1 MTVLGA
7 LARPGPSN
15 AIQVTPWGDWT
26 GAQPS
31 WSGSDVTPISS
42 VQLVTVY
49 GCVRFISDGIS
60 TLPIDAHQD
69 ADGAKIEVAKPDWL
83 EQPTTDLDYTAWA
96 GQMLTSLLLAGDA
109 FCLRVMRGSTVREL
123 IPLDPTRVEVFRK
136 GPRKWYRVNG
146 VEVDPFL
153 ILHIP
158 GLMYP
163 GSDRGLSPVEAARQ
177 SIGLGMSAQEFGA
190 RFFGQGT
197 ALSGVIEVPG
207 ELAPDKAGEMARSW
221 SKRHGGKDKS
231 GLPGVLQGG
240 ATWKPIQLSNE
251 QSQFLETRRF
261 TAAEIASQMFL
272 IDPPEIGIGVE
283 GQSLTYSNL
292 EQRNI
297 RKVQVT
303 FLPWIVRLEKALS
316 SQMPPGRYVKINVN
330 GLLRGD
336 MKTRF
341 EAYRIGDEAGFVQN
355 AEIRAWEDLPPM
367 PEEAPAPPALVDQ
380 IEAVG
385 QLIRAG
391 FEPAAALEVVGL
403 PPIAHT
409 GLVPV
414 TVKSED
420 DPSPG
425 GADDRS

>member
-1 MTVLGA
+1 MTVIGVLAGA
-7 LARPGPSN
+7 RPSN
-15 AIQVTPWGDWT
+15 AQATDWGDWSGYRT
-26 GAQPS
+26 PTWAGA
-31 WSGSDVTPISS
+31 DVTPSSS
-42 VQLVTVY
+42 VQLITVY

-60 TLPIDAHQD
+60 TLPIDAFEKGP
-69 ADGAKIEVAKPDWL
+69 DGESIPVEAPVWL
-83 EQPTTDLDYTAWA
+83 KNPTVDLDYTAWA
-96 GQMLTSLLLAGDA
+96 GQVLTSLLLAGDA
-109 FCLRVMRGSTVREL
+109 FCWKGFRRGLLDSLT
-123 IPLDPTRVEVFRK
+123 PLDPNAVEVYRDRGRK
-136 GPRKWYRVNG
+136 RYRINAEDVANAN
-146 VEVDPFL
+146 

-163 GSDRGLSPVEAARQ
+163 GADRGMSPVEAARQ

-197 ALSGVIEVPG
+197 TLSGVIEVPG
-207 ELAPDKAGEMARSW
+207 ELDPDKAREMARAW
-221 SKRHGGKDKS
+221 AKKHGGKDKS

-240 ATWKPIQLSNE
+240 ATWKATQLSNE

-261 TAAEIASQMFL
+261 TAAEIASQMFQ

-303 FLPWIVRLEKALS
+303 FLPWIVRLDNALS
-316 SQMPPGRYVKINVN
+316 SLMPGSAFTKINVN

-341 EAYRIGDEAGFVQN
+341 EAYKVGLDEEFLQHE
-355 AEIRAWEDLPPM
+355 EIRAWEDLPPL
-367 PEEAPAPPALVDQ
+367 PEKAAAPPDLVSQ

-391 FEPAAALEVVGL
+391 FTPEGALALVGL
-403 PPIAHT
+403 PPIPHT

-420 DPSPG
+420 DGASPPG
-425 GADDRS
+425 GNE